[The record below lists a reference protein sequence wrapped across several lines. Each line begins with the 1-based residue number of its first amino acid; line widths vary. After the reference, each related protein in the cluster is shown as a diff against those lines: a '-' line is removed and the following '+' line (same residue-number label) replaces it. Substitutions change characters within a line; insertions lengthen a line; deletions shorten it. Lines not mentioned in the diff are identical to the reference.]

1 MTNNFGTQ
9 NPNKF
14 SNYFKYIDGT
24 ISAPPDFENTKNLLY
39 VACSRAIKNLRIFY
53 MDDINSFEKGIN
65 KIFNEVKIFNVLE

>member
-24 ISAPPDFENTKNLLY
+24 ISVPSDFENTKNLLY
-39 VACSRAIKNLRIFY
+39 VACSRAIKNLRIYY
-53 MDDINSFEKGIN
+53 MDDISSFKNGIE
-65 KIFNEVKIFNVLE
+65 KIFGEVKIFDFLE